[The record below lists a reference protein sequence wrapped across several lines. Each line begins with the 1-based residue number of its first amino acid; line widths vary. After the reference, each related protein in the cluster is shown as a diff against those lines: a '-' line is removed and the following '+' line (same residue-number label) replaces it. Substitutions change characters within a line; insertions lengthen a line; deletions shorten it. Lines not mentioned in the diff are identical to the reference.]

1 MYAQIIVPLDGSD
14 FAARALEPAVHLAKA
29 SDAPLTVVS
38 YAAGRIELPTL
49 QAIVEK
55 QVEAVMD
62 RGIDPQ
68 AVTVR
73 VTTAGRPGP
82 EIVEEV
88 AKAPGSLI
96 CMSSLG
102 RPRTGAVFGSV
113 AETVLR
119 EVTIPLVLV
128 GPNAEARR
136 FDFDRPLVVC
146 VDGSRTSEAI
156 LPIVASWGIVYGV
169 DVRVVSVQPP
179 VGEAP
184 LPEGEV
190 AIDTAYLR
198 RIASKLADEIGRTVD
213 FDVLHGDDV
222 VDAVVDHC
230 NTAGASMI
238 AASTHGRTGL
248 RRVVVGSVMAG
259 LVHRARQP
267 VLAYRPLQLL
277 R

>member
-14 FAARALEPAVHLAKA
+14 FAARALEPGVRLAMA
-29 SDAPLTVVS
+29 SDAPITVVS
-38 YAAGRIELPTL
+38 YAAGRVELPAL
-49 QAIVEK
+49 QETVEK
-55 QVEAVMD
+55 QVAAAVD
-62 RGIDPQ
+62 GRLDAP
-68 AVTVR
+68 AVSVR
-73 VTTAGRPGP
+73 VRTAGRPGP
-82 EIVEEV
+82 AIVEEV

-119 EVTIPLVLV
+119 EVTVPLVLL
-128 GPNAEARR
+128 GPNAHAGR
-136 FDFDRPLVVC
+136 FDLDRPLVVC

-169 DVRVVSVQPP
+169 DVRVVSVLPP
-179 VGEAP
+179 VRDV
-184 LPEGEV
+184 PEPDGDHT
-190 AIDTAYLR
+190 IDTAYVQ
-198 RIASKLADEIGRTVD
+198 RIATQLADEIGRPVD

-222 VDAVVDHC
+222 VDAVIDHAGVDR
-230 NTAGASMI
+230 ASLI

-248 RRVVVGSVMAG
+248 RRVVVGSVTAG
-259 LVHRARQP
+259 LVRRARQP